1 MVDLDSP
8 MLDRS
13 FLAKLAVCE
22 SNIRHLSS
30 FDGQFVRDMR
40 EHYDSRA
47 AAKEF
52 GIDPW
57 SPSRKQWNHLATLAT
72 DLVSG

>member
-1 MVDLDSP
+1 

-22 SNIRHLSS
+22 QRVRDLSDY
-30 FDGQFVRDMR
+30 DGAFVRQMR
-40 EHYDSRA
+40 EHYDSRS

-52 GIDPW
+52 GIDSW
-57 SPSRKQWNHLATLAT
+57 NPSRKQWNHLATLAT
-72 DLVSG
+72 DLVHG